1 MAGQHIKWYVTD
13 GAATPTIQPLAI
25 GTERQNGTWTISLP
39 SEFNVS
45 SNVALLYGKKVIEPQ
60 QLASWVTNNVYAPSE
75 ATYADVSSHKIVCEI
90 YTNNEGS
97 GNPNA
102 RYTFSIH
109 KGFAGT
115 LKSGVTETTER
126 VLLTAGEITHTIEIP
141 VHIGTKYSRFYL
153 TDAKGTPVNPTGKLT
168 VTDSDPVLNTVD
180 GYDVSLGRYRYIV
193 DGSLGWDVIQPVTLT
208 LTAAEL
214 DQYRI
219 VAVFSGDAAVIT
231 PLPAIMIATW
241 DENQNPDV
249 MMAAWGGQCGPKH
262 ITFQLSAH
270 KTTENIRLKKAFTI
284 SFATKDDIVQSD
296 YFGIV
301 SGNDV
306 PDKVAKAGFT
316 ITKSPNVDAP
326 IINEYKL
333 TLECKV
339 VTFDENENG
348 GARVVGEIVNMSAD
362 ESILDEEGN
371 IDLGKLQPVIFD
383 SAKRTYRV
391 VGEKVGDAWGSGKTI
406 IEKEVK

>member
-1 MAGQHIKWYVTD
+1 MKKSIKYSALMLTTTVLF
-13 GAATPTIQPLAI
+13 AA
-25 GTERQNGTWTISLP
+25 
-39 SEFNVS
+39 
-45 SNVALLYGKKVIEPQ
+45 
-60 QLASWVTNNVYAPSE
+60 
-75 ATYADVSSHKIVCEI
+75 C
-90 YTNNEGS
+90 
-97 GNPNA
+97 GN
-102 RYTFSIH
+102 
-109 KGFAGT
+109 KEQ
-115 LKSGVTETTER
+115 KSETTTNEN
-126 VLLTAGEITHTIEIP
+126 P
-141 VHIGTKYSRFYL
+141 VEEK
-153 TDAKGTPVNPTGKLT
+153 
-168 VTDSDPVLNTVD
+168 VD
-180 GYDVSLGRYRYIV
+180 VKDVEGRKN
-193 DGSLGWDVIQPVTLT
+193 
-208 LTAAEL
+208 
-214 DQYRI
+214 
-219 VAVFSGDAAVIT
+219 FGDAAVIT

-270 KTTENIRLKKAFTI
+270 KTTDNIRLKKAFTI

-371 IDLGKLQPVIFD
+371 IDLGKL
-383 SAKRTYRV
+383 
-391 VGEKVGDAWGSGKTI
+391 
-406 IEKEVK
+406 

>member
-1 MAGQHIKWYVTD
+1 MKKSIKYSALMLTATVLF
-13 GAATPTIQPLAI
+13 AA
-25 GTERQNGTWTISLP
+25 
-39 SEFNVS
+39 
-45 SNVALLYGKKVIEPQ
+45 
-60 QLASWVTNNVYAPSE
+60 
-75 ATYADVSSHKIVCEI
+75 C
-90 YTNNEGS
+90 
-97 GNPNA
+97 GN
-102 RYTFSIH
+102 
-109 KGFAGT
+109 KEQ
-115 LKSGVTETTER
+115 KSETTTNEN
-126 VLLTAGEITHTIEIP
+126 P
-141 VHIGTKYSRFYL
+141 VEEK
-153 TDAKGTPVNPTGKLT
+153 
-168 VTDSDPVLNTVD
+168 VD
-180 GYDVSLGRYRYIV
+180 VKDVEGRKN
-193 DGSLGWDVIQPVTLT
+193 
-208 LTAAEL
+208 
-214 DQYRI
+214 
-219 VAVFSGDAAVIT
+219 FGDAAVIT

-270 KTTENIRLKKAFTI
+270 KTTDNIRLKKAFTI
-284 SFATKDDIVQSD
+284 SFASKDDIVQSD

-391 VGEKVGDAWGSGKTI
+391 VGEKVGDAWGS
-406 IEKEVK
+406 VK

>member
-1 MAGQHIKWYVTD
+1 MK
-13 GAATPTIQPLAI
+13 
-25 GTERQNGTWTISLP
+25 
-39 SEFNVS
+39 
-45 SNVALLYGKKVIEPQ
+45 
-60 QLASWVTNNVYAPSE
+60 
-75 ATYADVSSHKIVCEI
+75 
-90 YTNNEGS
+90 
-97 GNPNA
+97 
-102 RYTFSIH
+102 FSA
-109 KGFAGT
+109 FMLTGT
-115 LKSGVTETTER
+115 LLFAACGNKEQKSA
-126 VLLTAGEITHTIEIP
+126 TATNE
-141 VHIGTKYSRFYL
+141 
-153 TDAKGTPVNPTGKLT
+153 NPTE
-168 VTDSDPVLNTVD
+168 
-180 GYDVSLGRYRYIV
+180 
-193 DGSLGWDVIQPVTLT
+193 Q
-208 LTAAEL
+208 E
-214 DQYRI
+214 
-219 VAVFSGDAAVIT
+219 VAVKDVEGRKNFGDAAVIT

-241 DENQNPDV
+241 DEKENPDV

-339 VTFDENENG
+339 VTFDEDENG

-391 VGEKVGDAWGSGKTI
+391 VGEKVADAWGAGKTI
-406 IEKEVK
+406 VEKEVK